1 MIINI
6 ISKVLVLDFY
16 VLANSGK
23 KLLNSCSVRIYKAL
37 QTLKI
42 DNIFRRVF
50 RSSLDGNA
58 ILHQW
63 VVNLWYV
70 YCETNVGGALG
81 AALRLNCHKNRT
93 ALVKICCDF

>member
-23 KLLNSCSVRIYKAL
+23 KLLNSCSVRIYKTL

-42 DNIFRRVF
+42 DK
-50 RSSLDGNA
+50 SLEEFFAVHEVATLSCTSG
-58 ILHQW
+58 L
-63 VVNLWYV
+63 
-70 YCETNVGGALG
+70 
-81 AALRLNCHKNRT
+81 
-93 ALVKICCDF
+93 